1 MSIFYIDDAAYTTCD
16 LDHPHFHFEMNRMK
30 MINEDKV
37 LARPIILYIANI
49 PIFGVPFGLF
59 PHQKG
64 NRHSGWIMPSYGTD
78 ARWGGYING
87 LGYYWAASDYFDSK
101 FTMSLY
107 DRDGI
112 TLRSQNNYMKRYAY
126 SGSFDLET
134 KQRFS
139 GSVPE
144 QDRDIYNLGSNRQ
157 TDYVVRW
164 NHRQQLRNNQS
175 AAVNASY
182 YSSGD
187 YNRRTGIEQQ
197 KRLNQQAVSNAT
209 YSKRWPK
216 SRNSLSINLSSRR
229 DLMAEKKID
238 ENSVFFSKP
247 SRAGQQINITNNTL
261 PQLAFSH
268 SQRALFP
275 TKSTKK
281 KWLSLI
287 HI

>member
-1 MSIFYIDDAAYTTCD
+1 
-16 LDHPHFHFEMNRMK
+16 
-30 MINEDKV
+30 
-37 LARPIILYIANI
+37 
-49 PIFGVPFGLF
+49 
-59 PHQKG
+59 
-64 NRHSGWIMPSYGTD
+64 MPSYGTD

-197 KRLNQQAVSNAT
+197 KRLNQ
-209 YSKRWPK
+209 
-216 SRNSLSINLSSRR
+216 LC
-229 DLMAEKKID
+229 
-238 ENSVFFSKP
+238 
-247 SRAGQQINITNNTL
+247 NI
-261 PQLAFSH
+261 QH
-268 SQRALFP
+268 
-275 TKSTKK
+275 
-281 KWLSLI
+281 
-287 HI
+287 